1 MHFKFVG
8 LKWGMTVQI
17 SFFGSISVKVVFD
30 EKICCIRIR
39 IRFLLCEGK
48 VRYLHFLQFRLNR
61 FSLNSLKSVVVSAVS
76 SLKSV
81 SSLQKSLIFW
91 RWNISWTVFLTN
103 KSLTHHWIK
112 GIVLRRYIFGN
123 GRRRIFF
130 GKKKS
135 VDYEL
140 MIIWKLR
147 TYTCH
152 YYGKTHKLINYVKTE
167 TNLLAILYVRVQ
179 GAIDTSI
186 STLLTL
192 VLGNLIIEENI
203 SNSGNR
209 QVSFKT
215 INPLHAKRYY
225 VNCTLLRRRNEF
237 FFCQKKMFELDL
249 RI

>member
-112 GIVLRRYIFGN
+112 GIVLRRRNVNILGN

-130 GKKKS
+130 GKK
-135 VDYEL
+135 
-140 MIIWKLR
+140 I
-147 TYTCH
+147 
-152 YYGKTHKLINYVKTE
+152 
-167 TNLLAILYVRVQ
+167 NLLIINWWSFESLEHTRV
-179 GAIDTSI
+179 A
-186 STLLTL
+186 
-192 VLGNLIIEENI
+192 IIENVKLT
-203 SNSGNR
+203 NS
-209 QVSFKT
+209 
-215 INPLHAKRYY
+215 
-225 VNCTLLRRRNEF
+225 
-237 FFCQKKMFELDL
+237 
-249 RI
+249 